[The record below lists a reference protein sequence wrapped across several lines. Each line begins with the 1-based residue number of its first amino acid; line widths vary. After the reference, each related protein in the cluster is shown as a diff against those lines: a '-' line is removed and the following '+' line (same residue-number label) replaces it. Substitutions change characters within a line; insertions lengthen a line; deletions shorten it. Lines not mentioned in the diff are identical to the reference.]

1 MKREKLLRK
10 LQFLLDKSSDADQKE
25 IEKLHK
31 VVKQLKHKQKDL
43 EHRLEDVADEAEQ
56 RKLRQDIQ
64 VIRLQRK
71 KGAALYRQLKG
82 KDQIAE

>member
-1 MKREKLLRK
+1 MTKKKLLKR
-10 LQFLLDKSSDADQKE
+10 LQYLLDKSSDADKKE

-31 VVKQLKHKQKDL
+31 VVKQLKHKQKRL
-43 EHRLEDVADEAEQ
+43 EHRLEDATEETEQ
-56 RKLRQDIQ
+56 RKIRQDID
-64 VIRLQRK
+64 VIKLQRK